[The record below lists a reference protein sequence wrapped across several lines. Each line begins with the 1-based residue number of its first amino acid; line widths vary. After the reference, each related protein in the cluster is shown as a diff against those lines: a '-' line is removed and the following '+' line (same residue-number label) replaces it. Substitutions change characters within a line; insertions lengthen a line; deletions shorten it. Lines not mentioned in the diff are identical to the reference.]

1 MGQVR
6 RLRKQKDSSM
16 VFASV
21 SFLVDSSP
29 LNELL
34 LELLL
39 VMVLISVIRK
49 QNRTELGNRKWAIA
63 VT

>member
-1 MGQVR
+1 MR
-6 RLRKQKDSSM
+6 RLRKPKGFFHGLAL
-16 VFASV
+16 VP
-21 SFLVDSSP
+21 FLVDSSP
-29 LNELL
+29 SNELL

-39 VMVLISVIRK
+39 VMVLISVIKK

>member
-1 MGQVR
+1 
-6 RLRKQKDSSM
+6 M

-21 SFLVDSSP
+21 SFLVDSSL

>member
-1 MGQVR
+1 M
-6 RLRKQKDSSM
+6 
-16 VFASV
+16 FTPV
-21 SFLVDSSP
+21 SFLVDSS
-29 LNELL
+29 LSNELL

-39 VMVLISVIRK
+39 VMVLISVIKK